1 MGRPD
6 KTVGERMFWVVMVVL
21 LLVALAVSDLDLGPV
36 GWLLRAGGG

>member
-1 MGRPD
+1 MGRSN
-6 KTVGERMFWVVMVVL
+6 KTLGERAFWVVMLVL